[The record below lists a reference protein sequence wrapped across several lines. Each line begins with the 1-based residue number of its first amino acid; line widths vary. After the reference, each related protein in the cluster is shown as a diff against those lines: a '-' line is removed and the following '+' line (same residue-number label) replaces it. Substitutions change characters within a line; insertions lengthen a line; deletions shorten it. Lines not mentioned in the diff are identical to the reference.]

1 MSDEEVRNTWTMNE
15 EYILA
20 VFQILWDIREEFVLL
35 LEKSAGTM
43 LENFRHDFAFRM
55 THAISNITKRQKGEI
70 SLKRR
75 LRMRKCTFSV

>member
-35 LEKSAGTM
+35 LENLPGQCLKTSGM
-43 LENFRHDFAFRM
+43 ILLFA
-55 THAISNITKRQKGEI
+55 
-70 SLKRR
+70 
-75 LRMRKCTFSV
+75 